1 MKQKNRFSNLL
12 EHLMETTD
20 LKNATLA
27 RELQYDVS
35 YISKWLSGQLPSA
48 KTEQAVM
55 TGISRCVVHKG
66 SQAGCKTLSDEYQ
79 VTTMTDLEGAIY
91 DHLMAE
97 YAYVRNT
104 QKDSASTISPK
115 TLFFPKLTMSQYI
128 ARMHHPVLRRV
139 KSLNI
144 MAMMDLMAMDR
155 EYRMQITRIKSGSSS
170 QQWRYPDVH
179 FSMIID
185 LDTIQNDY
193 VYDVVFLLNMLTD
206 MTRIDFRLYGARNAY
221 GRAIF
226 TVKDEF
232 SITAMLTQ
240 SQECM
245 SVVITE
251 DSESSNILYNTIQ
264 ARCTR
269 ERLLLRK
276 STMAEM
282 LASNDYARSLIATNQ
297 RMLFGHLTEQFV
309 PQELLEAI
317 IADPP
322 AHEAVVTA
330 DQLRWF
336 QSLALRR
343 LEELPVQMIF
353 YESALSEFAVDG
365 ILDFFNIKIHLTPA
379 QRLQYIRNLRDLIYK
394 NDNLSVKLIYGRLF
408 TDFQYNANQYAFL
421 SDNISYLSLDCTEST
436 ESLHI
441 INNREMNKVFSCF
454 FDEVWNSR
462 QDVVISDRD
471 EVLNYIDH
479 IVQQIGL
486 IAGLNNELTDCD
498 KTVNSSLS

>member
-12 EHLMETTD
+12 EHLMEVAE

-66 SQAGCKTLSDEYQ
+66 SEAGRKALCDEYQ
-79 VTTMTDLEGAIY
+79 VMTLMDLEGAIY

-97 YAYVRNT
+97 YTYARNT
-104 QKDSASTISPK
+104 QKDSASSIAPK
-115 TLFFPKLTMSQYI
+115 TLFFPKLDMRQYI
-128 ARMHHPVLRRV
+128 LRMHHPVLRRV

-155 EYRMQITRIKSGSSS
+155 EYRMQIARIESGNSS

-185 LDTIQNDY
+185 LDTIHTDY

-226 TVKDEF
+226 SVKDEF
-232 SITAMLTQ
+232 SISGMLTQ

-245 SVVITE
+245 SVVVTE
-251 DSESSNILYNTIQ
+251 DSESSNILYNSIR
-264 ARCTR
+264 ALCTR
-269 ERLLLRK
+269 ERMLLRK
-276 STMAEM
+276 SSMAE
-282 LASNDYARSLIATNQ
+282 LLTGNDYARSLIATNQ

-309 PQELLEAI
+309 PQQLLEAI

-322 AHEAVVTA
+322 MHQAVVTA

-336 QSLALRR
+336 QSLAVRR

-365 ILDFFNIKIHLTPA
+365 VLDFFNMKIHLTPA
-379 QRLQYIRNLRDLIYK
+379 QRLQYISNLRDLIY
-394 NDNLSVKLIYGRLF
+394 NNSNLSIKLIYGRLF
-408 TDFQYNANQYAFL
+408 TDFQYNANQYVFL
-421 SDNISYLSLDCTEST
+421 SDGISYLSLDCNELTD
-436 ESLHI
+436 SLHI
-441 INNREMNKVFSCF
+441 INNREMHRVFSCF

-462 QDVVISDRD
+462 QDVVISDRN

-479 IVQQIGL
+479 IVQQINL
-486 IAGLNNELTDCD
+486 IAGLEQRIDNL
-498 KTVNSSLS
+498 